1 MNPDPLFDAVHPS
14 GQLVFRSCRGG
25 YLHNVVIG
33 ESAMDVDTGILAR
46 AILLAADV
54 SHLKAT
60 MRVRAQIVDA
70 GDSPSGRCRNRVTSK
85 RPNSRCSAIGCVP
98 DPYHFVRSGEI
109 RR

>member
-25 YLHNVVIG
+25 YLHSVVIG

-70 GDSPSGRCRNRVTSK
+70 GDSPSGEMPQPGDLEAAELALQCHRLRT
-85 RPNSRCSAIGCVP
+85 
-98 DPYHFVRSGEI
+98 
-109 RR
+109 